1 MHLLARERCTVDRYE
16 YRVVVTDIA
25 KVVEND
31 FEVQLNGLGREG
43 WKLEATVQR
52 ERHGYSH
59 ELTFVFSRPL
69 AA

>member
-1 MHLLARERCTVDRYE
+1 MDRERYE
-16 YRVVVTDIA
+16 YRVLQTDIA
-25 KVVEND
+25 KVAEPAFAHELND
-31 FEVQLNGLGREG
+31 LGGNG

>member
-1 MHLLARERCTVDRYE
+1 MERERYE
-16 YRVVVTDIA
+16 YRVLQTDIA
-25 KVVEND
+25 KVADAD
-31 FEVQLNGLGREG
+31 FEAQLNGMGRDG
-43 WKLEATVQR
+43 WKLEATVNR

>member
-1 MHLLARERCTVDRYE
+1 MDRYE
-16 YRVVVTDIA
+16 YRVLQTDIA
-25 KVVEND
+25 KVADED
-31 FEVQLNGLGREG
+31 FEAELNGMGRDG

-59 ELTFVFSRPL
+59 ELAFVFSRPL

>member
-1 MHLLARERCTVDRYE
+1 MDRDRYE
-16 YRVVVTDIA
+16 YRIVQTDIA
-25 KVVEND
+25 KVTDPDLERK
-31 FEVQLNGLGREG
+31 LNGLGGEG

>member
-1 MHLLARERCTVDRYE
+1 MDRYE
-16 YRVVVTDIA
+16 YRVWKTDIA
-25 KVVEND
+25 EVAEND
-31 FEVQLNGLGREG
+31 FEQKLNDMGREG

-59 ELTFVFSRPL
+59 ELTFLFCRPL

>member
-1 MHLLARERCTVDRYE
+1 MDRHRYE
-16 YRVVVTDIA
+16 YRIVQTDIA
-25 KVVEND
+25 KVTDPDLEL
-31 FEVQLNGLGREG
+31 QLNGLGGEG

-59 ELTFVFSRPL
+59 ELTFVFSRQL

>member
-1 MHLLARERCTVDRYE
+1 MDRNRYE
-16 YRVVVTDIA
+16 YRVVQTDIA
-25 KVVEND
+25 KVNDRD
-31 FEVQLNGLGREG
+31 FEVELNGLGGEG

-59 ELTFVFSRPL
+59 ELTFVFSRPR